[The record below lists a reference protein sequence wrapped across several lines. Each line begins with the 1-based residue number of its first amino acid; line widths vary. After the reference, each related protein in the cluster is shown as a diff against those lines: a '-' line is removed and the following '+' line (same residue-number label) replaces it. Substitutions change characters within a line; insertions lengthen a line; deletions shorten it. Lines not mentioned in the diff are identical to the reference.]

1 MNRRS
6 FASLGVLAAVTLVAL
21 LAPVSLAGQAKT
33 GTAPTKA
40 AEWTPPRTAWGAP
53 DLQGVWDYRTIT
65 PLERPDRLAGK
76 QVLTDEEAAEFEQ
89 EENRRQNRDL
99 VDPKKGGAG
108 YPAESQ
114 GGVVPY
120 NEFWYDRGSKVVGS
134 RRSSLIV
141 DPPDGRVPPLTQ
153 EAQQRSGA
161 RGRGNRDAATGPE
174 DRGLWERCITR
185 DLPRLSG
192 AYNNNVQIVQ
202 GPGYVL
208 LIQEMVHDAR
218 VVSLD
223 GRPHLPQSIRQWMG
237 DARGRW
243 EGNTLVVDTTN
254 FTAKT
259 NFRGS
264 RENLHLVE
272 RFTLVDANTL
282 RYEFTVDDPTTWTRP
297 WTAEFPMARNPEP
310 MYEYACHEGNHGME
324 GILAGARNLEKAAA
338 EGARK
343 GSPLPVR

>member
-1 MNRRS
+1 MNRRF
-6 FASLGVLAAVTLVAL
+6 FASLGMLAAAALVASL
-21 LAPVSLAGQAKT
+21 MSAPLAGQAKT
-33 GTAPTKA
+33 GTTSARA
-40 AEWTPPRTAWGAP
+40 AEWTPPRTAWGTP

-76 QVLTDEEAAEFEQ
+76 QVLTDVEAAEFEQ

-108 YPAESQ
+108 YPPESE

-120 NEFWYDRGSKVVGS
+120 NEFWYDRGSKVIES
-134 RRSSLIV
+134 KRSSLIV

-153 EAQQRSGA
+153 EAQQRAGA
-161 RGRGNRDAATGPE
+161 RAGANRAAAAGPE

-192 AYNNNVQIVQ
+192 AYNNNVQLVQ

-208 LIQEMVHDAR
+208 VIHEMVHDAR
-218 VVSLD
+218 VVPLD

-237 DARGRW
+237 DSRGRW

-254 FTAKT
+254 FTPKT

-264 RENLHLVE
+264 REKLHLVE
-272 RFTLVDANTL
+272 RFTLVDADTL
-282 RYEFTVDDPTTWTRP
+282 RYEFTVDDPTTWTRS
-297 WTAEFPMARNPEP
+297 WTAEFPMTRNPEP

-324 GILAGARNLEKAAA
+324 GILAGARALERGAAG
-338 EGARK
+338 GAR
-343 GSPLPVR
+343 SRSR